1 MTPRHARKAR
11 TPFGIVVVILVVA
24 IGAVAWAT
32 SMDGDGT
39 PVAAQVPEP
48 TEGSS
53 GLMGASGSSEGAA
66 EPAED
71 MSATEA
77 ASSPT
82 PASEPKGKIVIH
94 GTGDV
99 SLDPTYIPAFR
110 SNGYGWAWSG
120 LGGLFREDDLTIINH
135 ECPSTDIVDPIPKT
149 FSFRCDPDALDDA
162 RRAGVEVAS
171 LANNHGFDHGPD
183 ALMDSIRNMKR
194 AGIVSLGAGAS
205 EEEADAPRYVEVK
218 GWRIGLVGVGEVI
231 DPDEQVAVGDEIG
244 TAVGHD
250 FPRALRAIRE
260 AEANAD
266 LVIVVIHWGVELD
279 TQPRSYQVA
288 EAHRMIDAGAD
299 IIFGHHSHRLQ
310 PMDVYEGKPI
320 FYGLGNFVWPSFS
333 VAGSTT
339 AVAQAI
345 VRPNGT
351 ITGRLLPAY
360 IASNG
365 HPVLR

>member
-1 MTPRHARKAR
+1 MEET
-11 TPFGIVVVILVVA
+11 
-24 IGAVAWAT
+24 
-32 SMDGDGT
+32 
-39 PVAAQVPEP
+39 
-48 TEGSS
+48 
-53 GLMGASGSSEGAA
+53 
-66 EPAED
+66 
-71 MSATEA
+71 
-77 ASSPT
+77 SSPT
-82 PASEPKGKIVIH
+82 KPKRTIVIH

-99 SLDPTYIPAFR
+99 SLDPSYIPAFR

-120 LGGLFREDDLTIINH
+120 LEGLFRREDLTVINH
-135 ECPSTDIVDPIPKT
+135 ECPSTDIVAPIAKT
-149 FSFRCDPDALDDA
+149 FSFRCDPAALDDA

-183 ALMDSIRNMKR
+183 ALLDSIRNMER
-194 AGIVSLGAGAS
+194 ADIVPLGAGAS

-231 DPDEQVAVGDEIG
+231 DPEYQVAEGNETG

-279 TQPRSYQVA
+279 TQPRAYQIS
-288 EAHRMIDAGAD
+288 EAQRMVDAGAD
-299 IIFGHHSHRLQ
+299 VIFGHHSHRLQ
-310 PMDVYEGKPI
+310 PMEVIDGKPV

-339 AVAQAI
+339 AVAQVV

-351 ITGRLLPAY
+351 LKGRLLPAY

-365 HPVLR
+365 HPALR

>member
-1 MTPRHARKAR
+1 
-11 TPFGIVVVILVVA
+11 
-24 IGAVAWAT
+24 
-32 SMDGDGT
+32 
-39 PVAAQVPEP
+39 
-48 TEGSS
+48 
-53 GLMGASGSSEGAA
+53 
-66 EPAED
+66 
-71 MSATEA
+71 
-77 ASSPT
+77 
-82 PASEPKGKIVIH
+82 
-94 GTGDV
+94 V
-99 SLDPTYIPAFR
+99 SLDPSYIPAFG

-162 RRAGVEVAS
+162 RKAGVEVAS
-171 LANNHGFDHGPD
+171 LANNHGFDHGPE
-183 ALMDSIRNMKR
+183 ALLDSIRNMKR
-194 AGIVSLGAGAS
+194 AGIVPLGAGAS
-205 EEEADAPRYVEVK
+205 EQEADAPRYVEVK

-231 DPDEQVAVGDEIG
+231 DPDHQVAVGDEIG

>member
-1 MTPRHARKAR
+1 M
-11 TPFGIVVVILVVA
+11 
-24 IGAVAWAT
+24 
-32 SMDGDGT
+32 
-39 PVAAQVPEP
+39 
-48 TEGSS
+48 
-53 GLMGASGSSEGAA
+53 
-66 EPAED
+66 
-71 MSATEA
+71 
-77 ASSPT
+77 
-82 PASEPKGKIVIH
+82 IH

-99 SLDPTYIPAFR
+99 SLDPSYIPAFR

-120 LGGLFREDDLTIINH
+120 LDGLFREDDLTVINH

-149 FSFRCDPDALDDA
+149 FSFRCDPEALDEA
-162 RRAGVEVAS
+162 RDAGVEVAS
-171 LANNHGFDHGPD
+171 LANNHGFDQGPD
-183 ALMDSIRNMKR
+183 ALMDSIRNLR
-194 AGIVSLGAGAS
+194 RSDIVPLGAGAS

-231 DPDEQVAVGDEIG
+231 DPDFQVAEGNEVG

-279 TQPRSYQVA
+279 TQPRDYQVQ

-299 IIFGHHSHRLQ
+299 VIFGHHAHRLQ
-310 PMDVYEGKPI
+310 PMEVYEGRPI

-333 VAGSTT
+333 VEGSTT
-339 AVAQAI
+339 AVARAV

-351 ITGRLLPAY
+351 IRGRLLPAS
-360 IASNG
+360 IVSDG